1 VIEYIIALIAVAIIA
16 WLLKVKMKASALV
29 LAFILFLIASFI
41 WGAVANYFK
50 IQPSDLIANLLYSL
64 VAFVIFW
71 LLWHLVGKK
80 ANG

>member
-1 VIEYIIALIAVAIIA
+1 MIEYIIALIAVAIIA

-29 LAFILFLIASFI
+29 LAFILFIVAGLI

-50 IQPSDLIANLLYSL
+50 IQPSDWITNLLYSF

-80 ANG
+80 ASS

>member
-1 VIEYIIALIAVAIIA
+1 MIEYIIALIAIAIVA

-41 WGAVANYFK
+41 WGAIANYFN
-50 IQPSDLIANLLYSL
+50 IQPSDLVTNLLYSL

-71 LLWHLVGKK
+71 LLWHLVGKE
-80 ANG
+80 ASD